1 MFYIKI
7 KQHQKNPSK
16 QKQQS
21 KLGIEMRIMS
31 LKPLDYFLYAI
42 IQATENAITSGNQ
55 N

>member
-7 KQHQKNPSK
+7 KQHQKSPSK

-21 KLGIEMRIMS
+21 KFGLDIRIRS
-31 LKPLDYFLYAI
+31 LKPLDYFLYTI
-42 IQATENAITSGNQ
+42 IQAMENAITSDHQ